1 MFGSYLLWIIS
12 KWIVTY
18 NDFLE
23 SKRNLLLRKTLLKP
37 NEFVENLSLQDL
49 QEAKEQLIL
58 EMADTL
64 SVSRAFAESLLR
76 HNDWSRE
83 AVMEN
88 MRLDPI
94 ETCIRA
100 GLQAPLEPPTFTG

>member
-1 MFGSYLLWIIS
+1 M
-12 KWIVTY
+12 K
-18 NDFLE
+18 
-23 SKRNLLLRKTLLKP
+23 
-37 NEFVENLSLQDL
+37 NLSLQDL

-100 GLQAPLEPPTFTG
+100 GLQAPLEPPTFTGLYLFFKSKILLNLFERQKKMKLLNTFLLKSFFTLQPLV

>member
-1 MFGSYLLWIIS
+1 M
-12 KWIVTY
+12 K
-18 NDFLE
+18 
-23 SKRNLLLRKTLLKP
+23 
-37 NEFVENLSLQDL
+37 NLSLQDL

-100 GLQAPLEPPTFTG
+100 GLQAPLEPPTFTGLYLFFKSKINLFERQKKMKSLNTFLSKSFFTLKPLVWF